1 MKEKVSDSEMY
12 KQVNDLPVQIKE
24 ALNAPLPPLPVS
36 KTVCVCGMGASA
48 LAGEVVSDYA
58 DSTTGSPITV
68 VRGIEL
74 PGWVGHETVVVCV
87 SYSGNTKEVLMV
99 YDEARSRGC
108 PVVCITVGGELMQK
122 CISHRQVLIQVPGGL
137 QSRGAFGYLL
147 GYLSR
152 VLERMKICDAATALK
167 NILPELKRHRDRLV
181 SEENTLV
188 EDIAKALLHKIPVI
202 YSLANM
208 RSSAIRWKTQI
219 NENSK
224 FISFCG
230 SLPEFNHNEIVG
242 WTNDENNRMF
252 MPVILYDDDASDI
265 IRCMTDTSIGILR
278 DKKLKIIL
286 YHVKGSCNLEKN
298 LKCIIVGDFVSLQLA
313 HLRKTDPVADVPVEE
328 VNSLVIVDGDEQLV

>member
-1 MKEKVSDSEMY
+1 LEKKISGSMMY
-12 KQVNDLPVQIKE
+12 KQVNDLPEQIEE
-24 ALNAPLPPLPVS
+24 ALDSPLPPLPKS

-48 LAGEVVSDYA
+48 LAGDVVSDYA

-74 PGWVGHETVVVCV
+74 PGWVGRGTVVICV
-87 SYSGNTKEVLMV
+87 SYSGNTKEVLIA

-108 PVVCITVGGELMQK
+108 KIICITVGGELMQR
-122 CISHRQVLIQVPGGL
+122 CTSHKNTLIRVPSGL

-152 VLERMKICDAATALK
+152 VVEEMNICDAATALRS
-167 NILPELKRHRDRLV
+167 IQPELKRHRDKLV
-181 SEENTLV
+181 SSESTLV
-188 EDIAKALLHKIPVI
+188 EDIAKALLNKIPVI

-242 WTNDENNRMF
+242 WTNDEKNKMF
-252 MPVILYDDDASDI
+252 MPVILYDDDASNI
-265 IRCMTDTSIGILR
+265 IKCMTDTSIGILK
-278 DKKLKIIL
+278 DKKLKIIS

-298 LKCIIVGDFVSLQLA
+298 LKCVILGDFVSLQLA
-313 HLRKTDPVADVPVEE
+313 HLRKTDPVADIPVEE
-328 VNSLVIVDGDEQLV
+328 VNSLVIVDEDE